1 MLQESKLDSHLRISA
16 QSSRALCVPSPFNL
30 VSRIII
36 RSHWFCWAP
45 SASWT
50 VRFKSQ
56 AHIISRA
63 FIGTRFS
70 FASLA
75 YYQDYLR
82 SLTSPRF
89 LNTPLVTQAILRGQ
103 LFPWVECQLPKP
115 SYGICATGTSFDDYN
130 DWTAGSLRKGYEVF
144 HRNCSKNKVPRADV
158 VKRDGLKKIRTGCM
172 HKALPSRQQP
182 ETPVPSNVEA
192 SAPTTSAFPFFR
204 GQVFHFVPKR
214 FKLLDLCAAPAR
226 SMGANRS

>member
-63 FIGTRFS
+63 FIGTILFCISCLLPRLPPIFNQSSLSQHS
-70 FASLA
+70 FGYSGNIARA
-75 YYQDYLR
+75 
-82 SLTSPRF
+82 
-89 LNTPLVTQAILRGQ
+89 A
-103 LFPWVECQLPKP
+103 FPWVECQLLKP
-115 SYGICATGTSFDDYN
+115 SYEICATGTSFDDYN

-158 VKRDGLKKIRTGCM
+158 VKRDGIKKIITGCI
-172 HKALPSRQQP
+172 HEALLFRQQP

>member
-36 RSHWFCWAP
+36 RSHWFCWVS

-56 AHIISRA
+56 AHVISRA

-70 FASLA
+70 FASLV

-82 SLTSPRF
+82 SLSSPRF
-89 LNTPLVTQAILRGQ
+89 LDTPLVTQAILRGQ
-103 LFPWVECQLPKP
+103 LFPRVECQLPKP
-115 SYGICATGTSFDDYN
+115 SYGICATGTSL
-130 DWTAGSLRKGYEVF
+130 TTIMIELRGVYG
-144 HRNCSKNKVPRADV
+144 
-158 VKRDGLKKIRTGCM
+158 RDTRSFTEIAQRTKCPGLM
-172 HKALPSRQQP
+172 L
-182 ETPVPSNVEA
+182 SNVM
-192 SAPTTSAFPFFR
+192 P
-204 GQVFHFVPKR
+204 
-214 FKLLDLCAAPAR
+214 
-226 SMGANRS
+226 